1 MVDTSYTSPS
11 SSGPSPSANQTHSQ
25 RRRKS
30 YMQGLLLLL
39 IVVILWTASNF
50 LTNALLTTG
59 GYDKP
64 FFVTYANT
72 SSFAL
77 YLIPYLASSRLRKRW
92 KKASDSAKYSR
103 LEQGNI
109 EGATD
114 EQGIEDDKEELPKWL
129 KTLGFD
135 VPTVEAE
142 AEQEI
147 VAQAR
152 VIDQPAIKPFVVL
165 AEEQPRGRVSKKHSR
180 SNLSQK
186 PILLTRA
193 GSHSQHQE
201 DSSTASTP
209 LLAPTPPISR
219 PSSPVRPFLVSTS
232 VPRPSS
238 IDGRRP
244 RTSISIVR
252 PPADPSAST
261 SSNVPIIPLALPPLT
276 LRETAILASQFTC
289 VWFGANWAINAGLG
303 LTSVASGTTIGSASG
318 FFTLALGAI
327 LGVDRFTLPRLGAV
341 CISALGVAAV
351 TFADRDTAT
360 STITPPQAFG
370 LDGLWKRSVSSSSS
384 SFSSSS
390 SSGIFASKPPN
401 APLGDMLA
409 LLSAFLYSLYVMLLK
424 TRIGSEDRISMP
436 LMFGI
441 VGAINICCLWPFLPI
456 LHYTGIESF
465 SLPTSPQI
473 WAGVV
478 VNMCITFV
486 SDFIYLLAMLKSSP
500 LITTLGLSLT
510 IPLAVVIDGLKGS
523 HTGGMVAVIG
533 STAVLS
539 SFAFIGWDDHKSF
552 KEEKRKAQALAQAF
566 EATRAEAMR
575 SSGANYVDDGDDDGA
590 EEHDQVT
597 AGRGERAIRKRQHS
611 GLGANTDS
619 SALSIRST
627 ASFTSSSSR

>member
-1 MVDTSYTSPS
+1 MADTSSFP
-11 SSGPSPSANQTHSQ
+11 GPVPSAKESQ
-25 RRRKS
+25 SHRRRKS

-39 IVVILWTASNF
+39 IVVVLWTASNF

-77 YLIPYLASSRLRKRW
+77 YLVPYLLSSRLRKRW
-92 KKASDSAKYSR
+92 SKAAESKQYSR
-103 LEQGNI
+103 LQQQDV
-109 EGATD
+109 EGAVD
-114 EQGIEDDKEELPKWL
+114 EDEIADDKEELPRWL

-135 VPTVEAE
+135 VPTVAAE
-142 AEQEI
+142 GEQEI
-147 VAQAR
+147 VADAR
-152 VIDQPAIKPFVVL
+152 VIDQPAIKPFAVL
-165 AEEQPRGRVSKKHSR
+165 ADEQQRGRGGKKKSHS
-180 SNLSQK
+180 SLKQK
-186 PILLTRA
+186 PIRLTR
-193 GSHSQHQE
+193 SFSQSQQQE

-209 LLAPTPPISR
+209 LLTPTPPVSR

-244 RTSISIVR
+244 RTSISLVR
-252 PPADPSAST
+252 PPSDPTASPSSA
-261 SSNVPIIPLALPPLT
+261 PIIPLPLPPLT

-318 FFTLALGAI
+318 FFTLALGAA

-360 STITPPQAFG
+360 STITPPSDNFV
-370 LDGLWKRSVSSSSS
+370 LDGLWKRSLASASSPSI
-384 SFSSSS
+384 
-390 SSGIFASKPPN
+390 GVLASKPPN
-401 APLGDMLA
+401 APMGDMLA

-441 VGAINICCLWPFLPI
+441 VGAINILCLWPFLPI
-456 LHYTGIESF
+456 LHYSGIESF
-465 SLPTSPQI
+465 SLPPSPQI

-510 IPLAVVIDGLKGS
+510 IPLAVVIDAVKGS
-523 HTGGMVAVIG
+523 HTGGLVAVVG

-539 SFAFIGWDDHKSF
+539 SFGFIGWDDHRCF
-552 KEEKRKAQALAQAF
+552 QEEKRKAQAQALAETQ
-566 EATRAEAMR
+566 
-575 SSGANYVDDGDDDGA
+575 SQSGTHYDDD
-590 EEHDQVT
+590 EEEEQEEQNT
-597 AGRGERAIRKRQHS
+597 TQPTREQTS
-611 GLGANTDS
+611 LLGSRDS
-619 SALSIRST
+619 SAITLGSNASI
-627 ASFTSSSSR
+627 TSSPSR

>member
-1 MVDTSYTSPS
+1 MADSTHISGLVPS
-11 SSGPSPSANQTHSQ
+11 TEESQ
-25 RRRKS
+25 SHRRRKS

-39 IVVILWTASNF
+39 IVVVLWTASNF

-77 YLIPYLASSRLRKRW
+77 YLVPYLVSGRLRKRW
-92 KKASDSAKYSR
+92 SKASEAKQYSR
-103 LEQGNI
+103 LQQEDV
-109 EGATD
+109 EGAVD
-114 EQGIEDDKEELPKWL
+114 DQEIADDKEDLPRWL

-135 VPTVEAE
+135 VPTVSTEAE
-142 AEQEI
+142 NQI
-147 VAQAR
+147 VGEAR
-152 VIDQPAIKPFVVL
+152 VLDQPAIKPFAVL
-165 AEEQPRGRVSKKHSR
+165 AEDQQRGRVGKKKSQ
-180 SNLSQK
+180 SNLKQK
-186 PILLTRA
+186 PIRLTR
-193 GSHSQHQE
+193 SFSQSQQPQE

-209 LLAPTPPISR
+209 LLAPTPPVSR

-252 PPADPSAST
+252 PPIDPTASP
-261 SSNVPIIPLALPPLT
+261 SSVPIIPLPLPPLT

-318 FFTLALGAI
+318 FFTLALGAA

-360 STITPPQAFG
+360 STITPSDGFV
-370 LDGLWKRSVSSSSS
+370 LDGLWKRSLTSAPSQSV
-384 SFSSSS
+384 
-390 SSGIFASKPPN
+390 GLMASKPPN
-401 APLGDMLA
+401 APMGDMLA
-409 LLSAFLYSLYVMLLK
+409 LVSAFLYSLYVMLLK

-441 VGAINICCLWPFLPI
+441 VGAINILCLWPFLPI
-456 LHYTGIESF
+456 LHYSGIEEF
-465 SLPTSPQI
+465 WLPPSPQI

-510 IPLAVVIDGLKGS
+510 IPLAVVIDALKGS
-523 HTGGMVAVIG
+523 HTGGTIAVIG

-539 SFAFIGWDDHKSF
+539 SFGFIGWDDHQSF
-552 KEEKRKAQALAQAF
+552 KEEKRKAQALAQ
-566 EATRAEAMR
+566 EQDATR
-575 SSGANYVDDGDDDGA
+575 SSTSGYHDDEQQQHDEDDADV
-590 EEHDQVT
+590 QP
-597 AGRGERAIRKRQHS
+597 RRERTESGK
-611 GLGANTDS
+611 GLGASRDS
-619 SALSIRST
+619 SAITIRSN
-627 ASFTSSSSR
+627 ASSDLSTSSR

>member
-1 MVDTSYTSPS
+1 MADTTTTYVAAAQPNGSDDT
-11 SSGPSPSANQTHSQ
+11 QTH

-39 IVVILWTASNF
+39 IVVVLWTASNF

-77 YLIPYLASSRLRKRW
+77 YLVPYLVSSRLRKRW
-92 KKASDSAKYSR
+92 SNAADAQKYTRLPQHDVEGVAASEAGDIASDK
-103 LEQGNI
+103 
-109 EGATD
+109 D
-114 EQGIEDDKEELPKWL
+114 ELPKWL

-135 VPTVEAE
+135 VPTVTADETAE
-142 AEQEI
+142 RV
-147 VAQAR
+147 VATAA
-152 VIDQPAIKPFVVL
+152 VTTPAIKPFALL
-165 AEEQPRGRVSKKHSR
+165 AEEQQRGRGSKTPSQ
-180 SNLSQK
+180 SNLKQK
-186 PILLTRA
+186 PIRLTR
-193 GSHSQHQE
+193 SFSQSQQQD

-209 LLAPTPPISR
+209 LLAPTPPASR
-219 PSSPVRPFLVSTS
+219 PTSPVRPYLVSTS

-252 PPADPSAST
+252 PSAAVPAPV
-261 SSNVPIIPLALPPLT
+261 VPLPLPPLT
-276 LRETAILASQFTC
+276 LRETAVLASQFTL

-318 FFTLALGAI
+318 FFTLALGAA

-360 STITPPQAFG
+360 STTDAG
-370 LDGLWKRSVSSSSS
+370 AMVLDGLWKRSSSS
-384 SFSSSS
+384 
-390 SSGIFASKPPN
+390 ASMPDAAAVGMLTMGKSPN

-441 VGAINICCLWPFLPI
+441 VGAINILCLWPILPL
-456 LHYTGIESF
+456 LHFTGIESF
-465 SLPTSPQI
+465 SLPPSPQI

-510 IPLAVVIDGLKGS
+510 IPLAVVIDAIKGS
-523 HTGGMVAVIG
+523 HTGGLVAVVG

-539 SFAFIGWDDHKSF
+539 SFGFIGWDDHRCF
-552 KEEKRKAQALAQAF
+552 KEEKRKAAALALQVQLEN
-566 EATRAEAMR
+566 EARVAAQEQEQHAQGDAGVGKTQQRAGHSR
-575 SSGANYVDDGDDDGA
+575 NSSAISLASDASSTSDGA
-590 EEHDQVT
+590 
-597 AGRGERAIRKRQHS
+597 R
-611 GLGANTDS
+611 
-619 SALSIRST
+619 
-627 ASFTSSSSR
+627 

>member
-1 MVDTSYTSPS
+1 MADTTHIAASQP
-11 SSGPSPSANQTHSQ
+11 SGPGTGTDDTQSH

-39 IVVILWTASNF
+39 IVVVLWTASNF

-77 YLIPYLASSRLRKRW
+77 YLVPYLVSSRLRRRW
-92 KKASDSAKYSR
+92 SNAADTQKYTR
-103 LEQGNI
+103 LPQHDV
-109 EGATD
+109 EGGAAA
-114 EQGIEDDKEELPKWL
+114 EDDDVADDKDELPKWL

-135 VPTVEAE
+135 VPTVTADETAE
-142 AEQEI
+142 RV
-147 VAQAR
+147 VAATAT
-152 VIDQPAIKPFVVL
+152 PAIKPFALL
-165 AEEQPRGRVSKKHSR
+165 AEEQQQRGRGS
-180 SNLSQK
+180 SNPKQK
-186 PILLTRA
+186 PIRLTR
-193 GSHSQHQE
+193 SLSQSQQQQD

-209 LLAPTPPISR
+209 LLAPTPPASR
-219 PSSPVRPFLVSTS
+219 PTSPVRPYLVSTS

-252 PPADPSAST
+252 PSSAAT
-261 SSNVPIIPLALPPLT
+261 TVAAAAPVIPLPLPPLT
-276 LRETAILASQFTC
+276 LRETAILASQFTL

-318 FFTLALGAI
+318 FFTLALGAA

-360 STITPPQAFG
+360 SGAATEMGTAV
-370 LDGLWKRSVSSSSS
+370 LEGLWKRPTSSAAAPISVLTT
-384 SFSSSS
+384 
-390 SSGIFASKPPN
+390 AAKPPN
-401 APLGDMLA
+401 GALGDMLA

-441 VGAINICCLWPFLPI
+441 VGAINIVCLWPILPL
-456 LHYTGIESF
+456 LHFSGIESF
-465 SLPTSPQI
+465 SLPPSPQI
-473 WAGVV
+473 WAGVA

-510 IPLAVVIDGLKGS
+510 IPLAVVIDALKGS
-523 HTGGMVAVIG
+523 HTGGVVAVVG

-539 SFAFIGWDDHKSF
+539 SFGFIGWDDHRCF
-552 KEEKRKAQALAQAF
+552 QEEKRRAAALALADR
-566 EATRAEAMR
+566 ERELRAAGTRPTRAA
-575 SSGANYVDDGDDDGA
+575 
-590 EEHDQVT
+590 
-597 AGRGERAIRKRQHS
+597 HS
-611 GLGANTDS
+611 RNS
-619 SALSIRST
+619 SAISLASDASST
-627 ASFTSSSSR
+627 

>member
-1 MVDTSYTSPS
+1 MADTAF
-11 SSGPSPSANQTHSQ
+11 SPSAADESQSQ

-39 IVVILWTASNF
+39 IVVVLWTASNF

-77 YLIPYLASSRLRKRW
+77 YLVPYLVSSRLRKRW
-92 KKASDSAKYSR
+92 SQAAEKKQYAR
-103 LEQGNI
+103 LQQHDV
-109 EGATD
+109 EGAVD
-114 EQGIEDDKEELPKWL
+114 EGEIADDKDELPRWL

-135 VPTVEAE
+135 VPTVSAE
-142 AEQEI
+142 EEQTAVGE
-147 VAQAR
+147 AR
-152 VIDQPAIKPFVVL
+152 VLDQPAIKPFAIL
-165 AEEQPRGRVSKKHSR
+165 AEDQQRGRGGHKRSQ
-180 SNLSQK
+180 SNLKQK
-186 PILLTRA
+186 PIRLTR
-193 GSHSQHQE
+193 SFSQSQPHE

-209 LLAPTPPISR
+209 LLAPTPPVSR

-252 PPADPSAST
+252 PPADPTASSSSAL
-261 SSNVPIIPLALPPLT
+261 PIIPLPLPPLT

-318 FFTLALGAI
+318 FFTLALGAA

-360 STITPPQAFG
+360 STITPPDNFV
-370 LDGLWKRSVSSSSS
+370 LDGLWKRSLPSATP
-384 SFSSSS
+384 
-390 SSGIFASKPPN
+390 SGSVGLLASKPPN
-401 APLGDMLA
+401 APMGDMLA

-441 VGAINICCLWPFLPI
+441 VGAINIVCLWPFLPL

-465 SLPTSPQI
+465 SLPPSPHI

-510 IPLAVVIDGLKGS
+510 IPLAVVIDAAKGS
-523 HTGGMVAVIG
+523 HTGGMVAVVG

-539 SFAFIGWDDHKSF
+539 SFGFIGWDDHRSF
-552 KEEKRKAQALAQAF
+552 KEEKRKAQALAQAMCAAART
-566 EATRAEAMR
+566 ESAR
-575 SSGANYVDDGDDDGA
+575 SSAYHDDEQQEDEA
-590 EEHDQVT
+590 HDQPT
-597 AGRGERAIRKRQHS
+597 RQRTESGRGHLVTSR
-611 GLGANTDS
+611 DS
-619 SALSIRST
+619 SAITIRSSN
-627 ASFTSSSSR
+627 ASLTSSSST

>member
-1 MVDTSYTSPS
+1 MVDTSYNTGSRAADTSATMPTGDS
-11 SSGPSPSANQTHSQ
+11 QSQ

-30 YMQGLLLLL
+30 YMQGLGLLL
-39 IVVILWTASNF
+39 IVVFLWTASNF

-77 YLIPYLASSRLRKRW
+77 YLVPYLVSSRLRKRW
-92 KKASDSAKYSR
+92 SKAAEARHYSS
-103 LEQGNI
+103 LSQEDVEDAAEGGN
-109 EGATD
+109 E
-114 EQGIEDDKEELPKWL
+114 IEDDKKELPRWL

-135 VPTVEAE
+135 VPTVTPEEGVEEAG
-142 AEQEI
+142 
-147 VAQAR
+147 QAR
-152 VIDQPAIKPFVVL
+152 VIDQPAITPFALL
-165 AEEQPRGRVSKKHSR
+165 AEEQQQRGRGGKKPSQ
-180 SNLSQK
+180 SNPKQK
-186 PILLTRA
+186 PIRLTRSFSNA
-193 GSHSQHQE
+193 QQQQQQT

-209 LLAPTPPISR
+209 LLAPTPPVSR

-252 PPADPSAST
+252 PPADPSL
-261 SSNVPIIPLALPPLT
+261 SSSAPIIPLPLPPLT
-276 LRETAILASQFTC
+276 LRETAILASQFTL

-318 FFTLALGAI
+318 FFTLALGAA

-360 STITPPQAFG
+360 STITPAAEFV
-370 LDGLWKRSVSSSSS
+370 LDGLWKRSTPLASPSNPSM
-384 SFSSSS
+384 
-390 SSGIFASKPPN
+390 GLMASKPPN
-401 APLGDMLA
+401 APMGDMLA

-441 VGAINICCLWPFLPI
+441 VGAINILCLWPFLPI

-465 SLPTSPQI
+465 SLPPSPQI
-473 WAGVV
+473 WAGVI

-510 IPLAVVIDGLKGS
+510 IPLAVVIDALKGS
-523 HTGGMVAVIG
+523 HTGGLVAVIG

-539 SFAFIGWDDHKSF
+539 SFGFIGWDDHRSF
-552 KEEKRKAQALAQAF
+552 KEEKRKAQTLAQVQQAA
-566 EATRAEAMR
+566 EATATTRRMSYHDDELGEEEASESTTR
-575 SSGANYVDDGDDDGA
+575 QAST
-590 EEHDQVT
+590 Q
-597 AGRGERAIRKRQHS
+597 GRRLVGSR
-611 GLGANTDS
+611 DS
-619 SALSIRST
+619 SAITIHSN
-627 ASFTSSSSR
+627 ASFTSSSST

>member
-1 MVDTSYTSPS
+1 MVDTI
-11 SSGPSPSANQTHSQ
+11 PSPAGAGDQSAQETQSY

-30 YMQGLLLLL
+30 YTQGLLLLL
-39 IVVILWTASNF
+39 IVVVLWTASNF

-77 YLIPYLASSRLRKRW
+77 YLVPYLLSSRLRKRW
-92 KKASDSAKYSR
+92 SNASADPKRYTR
-103 LEQGNI
+103 LSQDV
-109 EGATD
+109 EGETRGQ
-114 EQGIEDDKEELPKWL
+114 EEEMMEDDKDEIPKWL

-135 VPTVEAE
+135 VPTVTAEEQAAAPREA
-142 AEQEI
+142 AQI
-147 VAQAR
+147 V
-152 VIDQPAIKPFVVL
+152 KPFALL
-165 AEEQPRGRVSKKHSR
+165 AEEQQQRGRVGNKPSSTSVKH
-180 SNLSQK
+180 K
-186 PILLTRA
+186 PIRLTT
-193 GSHSQHQE
+193 SLQQPTQS

-209 LLAPTPPISR
+209 LLATTPPVSR

-252 PPADPSAST
+252 PTDSTPILPATAVT
-261 SSNVPIIPLALPPLT
+261 LPPLT
-276 LRETAILASQFTC
+276 LRETAILASQFTL

-318 FFTLALGAI
+318 FFTLALGAMV
-327 LGVDRFTLPRLGAV
+327 GVDRFTLPRLGAV

-360 STITPPQAFG
+360 NSIVPSSEAI
-370 LDGLWKRSVSSSSS
+370 LDGLWKRSSPPTSNISV
-384 SFSSSS
+384 F
-390 SSGIFASKPPN
+390 GKPPN
-401 APLGDMLA
+401 APLGDLLA

-441 VGAINICCLWPFLPI
+441 VGTINIVCLWPILPI
-456 LHYTGIESF
+456 LHYTRIEPF
-465 SLPTSPQI
+465 SLPPTPSI
-473 WAGVV
+473 WAGIV
-478 VNMCITFV
+478 VNMCITFI

-510 IPLAVVIDGLKGS
+510 IPLAVVIDALKGS
-523 HTGGMVAVIG
+523 HTGGAVSVMG
-533 STAVLS
+533 SGAVLC
-539 SFAFIGWDDHKSF
+539 SFGFIGWDDRRLF
-552 KEEKRKAQALAQAF
+552 REEREKARVQQVRRGEEVFTNDDSDLRGA
-566 EATRAEAMR
+566 EGRAE
-575 SSGANYVDDGDDDGA
+575 VDRVHKTSIQG
-590 EEHDQVT
+590 T
-597 AGRGERAIRKRQHS
+597 SR
-611 GLGANTDS
+611 DS
-619 SALSIRST
+619 SAITIDSLHDSD
-627 ASFTSSSSR
+627 

>member
-1 MVDTSYTSPS
+1 MSDTSYTTRLRAADTSVTMTMGES
-11 SSGPSPSANQTHSQ
+11 QSQ

-39 IVVILWTASNF
+39 IVVFLWTASNF

-77 YLIPYLASSRLRKRW
+77 YLVPYLVSSRLRKRW
-92 KKASDSAKYSR
+92 SKAAEAKQYSSLR
-103 LEQGNI
+103 QDDVE
-109 EGATD
+109 EAADADD
-114 EQGIEDDKEELPKWL
+114 EIEDDKKELPRWL

-135 VPTVEAE
+135 VPTVTPEGVE
-142 AEQEI
+142 
-147 VAQAR
+147 VAGQAR
-152 VIDQPAIKPFVVL
+152 VIDQPAITPFAVI
-165 AEEQPRGRVSKKHSR
+165 AEEQQQRGRGGKKPSQ
-180 SNLSQK
+180 SSLKQK
-186 PILLTRA
+186 PIRLTR
-193 GSHSQHQE
+193 SFSNTQQQQQQT

-244 RTSISIVR
+244 RTSIRIVR
-252 PPADPSAST
+252 PPTDPSL
-261 SSNVPIIPLALPPLT
+261 SSSAPIIPLPLPPLT
-276 LRETAILASQFTC
+276 LRETAILASQFTL

-318 FFTLALGAI
+318 FFTLALGAA

-360 STITPPQAFG
+360 STITPAAEFV
-370 LDGLWKRSVSSSSS
+370 LDGLWKRSTVSSTSSPS
-384 SFSSSS
+384 V
-390 SSGIFASKPPN
+390 GLMASKPPN
-401 APLGDMLA
+401 APMGDMLA

-441 VGAINICCLWPFLPI
+441 VGAINVLCLWPFLPI

-465 SLPTSPQI
+465 SLPPSPQI
-473 WAGVV
+473 WAGIL

-510 IPLAVVIDGLKGS
+510 IPLAVVIDALKGS
-523 HTGGMVAVIG
+523 HTGGMIAVIG

-539 SFAFIGWDDHKSF
+539 SFGFIGWDDHRSF
-552 KEEKRKAQALAQAF
+552 KEEKRKAQALAQAQ
-566 EATRAEAMR
+566 EAAVATTTTRR
-575 SSGANYVDDGDDDGA
+575 LSYHDDEH
-590 EEHDQVT
+590 EEGQVASESRT
-597 AGRGERAIRKRQHS
+597 LQASAQGCQV
-611 GLGANTDS
+611 LGSRDS
-619 SALSIRST
+619 SAITIRSN
-627 ASFTSSSSR
+627 ASFTSSSST

>member
-1 MVDTSYTSPS
+1 MVDLAQSAG
-11 SSGPSPSANQTHSQ
+11 GPTAPADPQAQ

-30 YMQGLLLLL
+30 YMQGLVLLL
-39 IVVILWTASNF
+39 IVVVLWTASNF

-77 YLIPYLASSRLRKRW
+77 YLIPYLVSGKLRRRWRDASSTQQYERLPQQEE
-92 KKASDSAKYSR
+92 AGPAG
-103 LEQGNI
+103 E
-109 EGATD
+109 EVA
-114 EQGIEDDKEELPKWL
+114 DDKEELPRWL

-135 VPTVEAE
+135 VPTVTSEGAE
-142 AEQEI
+142 LV
-147 VAQAR
+147 VATEPA
-152 VIDQPAIKPFVVL
+152 PAIKPFAVL
-165 AEEQPRGRVSKKHSR
+165 AQEQQQRGRGG
-180 SNLSQK
+180 SQASHR
-186 PILLTRA
+186 PIRLTRSGA
-193 GSHSQHQE
+193 SQGQQD

-209 LLAPTPPISR
+209 LLAPTPPVSR
-219 PSSPVRPFLVSTS
+219 PSSPVRPYLVSTA

-252 PPADPSAST
+252 PTNDASAAT
-261 SSNVPIIPLALPPLT
+261 AIPIVQVPLPPLT
-276 LRETAILASQFTC
+276 LRQTAVLASQFTL

-318 FFTLALGAI
+318 FFTLALGAA

-360 STITPPQAFG
+360 STITPPSSSAI
-370 LDGLWKRSVSSSSS
+370 LDGLWSRSLEPSTP
-384 SFSSSS
+384 SFSTFT
-390 SSGIFASKPPN
+390 GKPPN
-401 APLGDMLA
+401 APLGDLLA

-441 VGAINICCLWPFLPI
+441 VGAINVLCLWPILPL
-456 LHYTGIESF
+456 LHFTGVEPF
-465 SLPTSPQI
+465 ALPPSPRI

-510 IPLAVVIDGLKGS
+510 IPLAVVIDAMKGS
-523 HTGGMVAVIG
+523 HTGGTVAVIG

-539 SFAFIGWDDHKSF
+539 SFGFIGWDDHRVF
-552 KEEKRKAQALAQAF
+552 QEEKRRALAIQQVVVA
-566 EATRAEAMR
+566 
-575 SSGANYVDDGDDDGA
+575 A
-590 EEHDQVT
+590 EER
-597 AGRGERAIRKRQHS
+597 GRGEAGPRSQLREEV
-611 GLGANTDS
+611 GADDRTVRRGDGRDS
-619 SALSIRST
+619 SAVSLRS
-627 ASFTSSSSR
+627 ASSLTSSGST

>member
-1 MVDTSYTSPS
+1 MADTTTTYVAAAQPNGSDDT
-11 SSGPSPSANQTHSQ
+11 QTH

-39 IVVILWTASNF
+39 IVVVLWTASNF

-77 YLIPYLASSRLRKRW
+77 YLVPYLVSSRLRKRW
-92 KKASDSAKYSR
+92 SNAADAQKYTRLPQHDVEGVAASEAGDIASDK
-103 LEQGNI
+103 
-109 EGATD
+109 D
-114 EQGIEDDKEELPKWL
+114 ELPKWL

-135 VPTVEAE
+135 VPTVTADETAE
-142 AEQEI
+142 RV
-147 VAQAR
+147 VATAA
-152 VIDQPAIKPFVVL
+152 VTTPAIKPFALL
-165 AEEQPRGRVSKKHSR
+165 AEEQQPAV
-180 SNLSQK
+180 
-186 PILLTRA
+186 PA
-193 GSHSQHQE
+193 PVV
-201 DSSTASTP
+201 P
-209 LLAPTPPISR
+209 LP
-219 PSSPVRPFLVSTS
+219 
-232 VPRPSS
+232 
-238 IDGRRP
+238 
-244 RTSISIVR
+244 
-252 PPADPSAST
+252 
-261 SSNVPIIPLALPPLT
+261 LPPLT
-276 LRETAILASQFTC
+276 LRETAVLASQFTL

-318 FFTLALGAI
+318 FFTLALGAA

-360 STITPPQAFG
+360 STTDAG
-370 LDGLWKRSVSSSSS
+370 AMVLDGLWKRSSSS
-384 SFSSSS
+384 
-390 SSGIFASKPPN
+390 ASMPDAAAVGMLTMGKSPN

-441 VGAINICCLWPFLPI
+441 VGAINILCLWPILPL
-456 LHYTGIESF
+456 LHFTGIESF
-465 SLPTSPQI
+465 SLPPSPQI

-510 IPLAVVIDGLKGS
+510 IPLAVVIDAIKGS
-523 HTGGMVAVIG
+523 HTGGLVAVVG

-539 SFAFIGWDDHKSF
+539 SFGFIGWDDHRCF
-552 KEEKRKAQALAQAF
+552 KEEKRKAAALALQVQLEN
-566 EATRAEAMR
+566 EARVAAQEQEQHAQGDAGVGKTQQRAGHSR
-575 SSGANYVDDGDDDGA
+575 NSSAISLASDASSTSDGA
-590 EEHDQVT
+590 
-597 AGRGERAIRKRQHS
+597 R
-611 GLGANTDS
+611 
-619 SALSIRST
+619 
-627 ASFTSSSSR
+627 

>member
-1 MVDTSYTSPS
+1 MVDNTSAYIAAGQPS
-11 SSGPSPSANQTHSQ
+11 GSRSGTDDTQSH

-39 IVVILWTASNF
+39 IVVVLWTASNF

-77 YLIPYLASSRLRKRW
+77 YLVPYLVSSRLRRRW
-92 KKASDSAKYSR
+92 SNASAVKQKYTRLPQHDLEGSAAASQAADIASDK
-103 LEQGNI
+103 
-109 EGATD
+109 D
-114 EQGIEDDKEELPKWL
+114 ELPKWL

-135 VPTVEAE
+135 VPTVTADETTE
-142 AEQEI
+142 RV
-147 VAQAR
+147 VATTTATA
-152 VIDQPAIKPFVVL
+152 PAIKPFALL
-165 AEEQPRGRVSKKHSR
+165 AEEQQRQQHRGRGG
-180 SNLSQK
+180 SNLKQK
-186 PILLTRA
+186 PIRLTRSF
-193 GSHSQHQE
+193 SHAQQQD

-209 LLAPTPPISR
+209 LLAPSPPASR
-219 PSSPVRPFLVSTS
+219 PTSPVRPYLVSTS
-232 VPRPSS
+232 VARPSS

-252 PPADPSAST
+252 PSAAAVAEAAAAPV
-261 SSNVPIIPLALPPLT
+261 VPLPLPPLT
-276 LRETAILASQFTC
+276 LKETAVLASQFTL

-318 FFTLALGAI
+318 FFTLALGAA

-360 STITPPQAFG
+360 STISAAADTGAVVLNG
-370 LDGLWKRSVSSSSS
+370 LRKRSSSSEPMLKPMLMAAAAA
-384 SFSSSS
+384 
-390 SSGIFASKPPN
+390 GKPPN

-441 VGAINICCLWPFLPI
+441 VGAINILCLWPMLPL
-456 LHYTGIESF
+456 LHFSGIESF
-465 SLPTSPQI
+465 SLPPSPQI

-510 IPLAVVIDGLKGS
+510 IPLAVVIDAIKGS
-523 HTGGMVAVIG
+523 HTGGLVAVVG

-539 SFAFIGWDDHKSF
+539 SFGFIGWDDHRCF
-552 KEEKRKAQALAQAF
+552 QEEKRKAARALALQVQLES
-566 EATRAEAMR
+566 EASAASAGEQEQVQHDGSDSRMQPRAGHSR
-575 SSGANYVDDGDDDGA
+575 NSS
-590 EEHDQVT
+590 
-597 AGRGERAIRKRQHS
+597 AIS
-611 GLGANTDS
+611 LASDS
-619 SALSIRST
+619 SS
-627 ASFTSSSSR
+627 AS